1 MSKFVSLKP
10 CPICNKPMMF
20 KNNILD
26 NYITLY
32 ECYSCSECKYEVGVE
47 FGIKFEYGAHNDSME
62 NSKARS

>member
-1 MSKFVSLKP
+1 MQQT
-10 CPICNKPMMF
+10 ND
-20 KNNILD
+20 ILN

-32 ECYSCSECKYEVGVE
+32 ECYSCSECKYEVKVE